1 MLTGYFISVFLHILC
16 AMIWVGGLIFFVI
29 VFVPLLRNP
38 DYKNV
43 APKIVLWAGERFRFW
58 GWIVFGLLLTTG
70 LYNVFARGYSWG
82 DFFKSEFYDSHFG
95 HTLGIKITL
104 FMLLLVLG
112 GLHDFWLGP
121 KATRMWRDT
130 PDHPSVSGL
139 RKAASWIG
147 RVNLL
152 ISLIIVFLA
161 VMIVRGNPW

>member
-38 DYKNV
+38 EYKNV

-82 DFFKSEFYDSHFG
+82 D
-95 HTLGIKITL
+95 
-104 FMLLLVLG
+104 
-112 GLHDFWLGP
+112 
-121 KATRMWRDT
+121 
-130 PDHPSVSGL
+130 
-139 RKAASWIG
+139 
-147 RVNLL
+147 
-152 ISLIIVFLA
+152 
-161 VMIVRGNPW
+161 